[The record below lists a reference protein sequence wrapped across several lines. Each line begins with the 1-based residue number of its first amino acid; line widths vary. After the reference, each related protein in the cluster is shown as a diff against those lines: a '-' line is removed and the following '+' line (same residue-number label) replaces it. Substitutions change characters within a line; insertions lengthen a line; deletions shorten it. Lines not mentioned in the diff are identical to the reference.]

1 MQELGHKVTIFTSH
15 CDKTHCFEE
24 VRDGSLD
31 VRVRGNTIF
40 PHSILSRFS
49 ILCAILR
56 QLHLVLQITVF
67 TKELKKLDPEILFI
81 DQLSACIPL
90 LREQCPN
97 PRILFYCHFP
107 DKLLAS
113 RRGWIRRLYRWP
125 FDWLES
131 WSTGASDVI
140 AVNSN
145 FTKSVFAQA
154 FPMLSHRSPRILYP
168 CVDVEA
174 SEAANEIPKNGE
186 TPNAWTDKKLFLSIN
201 RFERK
206 KEIGLAIRAFASI
219 PEDVRKQSR
228 LVLAGG
234 YDPRIGEN
242 VSYHAE
248 LERLASSYKLKH
260 ATFKNAITT
269 MSSPPDVEVIFLL
282 SIPTALKATLL
293 RSCAILLYTPAF
305 EHFGIV
311 PLEAML
317 AEKPV
322 LAANVGGPTETVVDN
337 ETGWL
342 KNPDNAT
349 EWAEVMQLALADS
362 SQPKLLEMG
371 RKGKQRVTDTF
382 SKRQMAQRLNAI
394 FEKMLAAKTR
404 PVIMEDREIL
414 ILLGIV
420 LAVGFIGVASG
431 ALVLSH
437 YVARKHYMDE
447 AMKNIV

>member
-15 CDKTHCFEE
+15 CDKAHCFEE

-31 VRVRGNTIF
+31 VRIRGNTIF
-40 PHSILSRFS
+40 PHSIFGHFS

-56 QLHLVLQITVF
+56 QLHLVLLITAF
-67 TKELKKLDPEILFI
+67 TPELRKLDPEILFV

-90 LREQCPN
+90 LREQCPD

-107 DKLLAS
+107 DKLLTS
-113 RRGWIRRLYRWP
+113 KRSWIRRVYRWP

-145 FTKSVFAQA
+145 FTKSVFSQA
-154 FPMLSHRSPRILYP
+154 FPLLSHRSPRVVYP
-168 CVDVEA
+168 CVDEEGSEA
-174 SEAANEIPKNGE
+174 SSETVQSGE
-186 TPNAWTDKKLFLSIN
+186 TPEAWKDIKVFLSIN

-206 KEIGLAIRAFASI
+206 KEIGLAIRAFASL
-219 PEDVRKQSR
+219 PEELREQSR
-228 LVLAGG
+228 LILAGG
-234 YDPRIGEN
+234 YDPRVAEN
-242 VSYHAE
+242 ISYHAE
-248 LERLASSYKLKH
+248 LERLASSHKLKH
-260 ATFKNAITT
+260 ATFKNAITA
-269 MSSPPDVEVIFLL
+269 MSSSPNVEVIFLL
-282 SIPTALKATLL
+282 SIPSALKATLL
-293 RSCAILLYTPAF
+293 RSCTMLLYTPAF

-322 LAANVGGPTETVVDN
+322 LAANVGGPTETVVDD

-342 KNPDNAT
+342 RNPDNAS
-349 EWAEVMQLALADS
+349 EWTGIMKIALADS
-362 SQPKLLEMG
+362 SRPKLLEMG
-371 RKGKQRVTDTF
+371 RRGRQRVIESF
-382 SKRQMAQRLNAI
+382 SKRQMAQRLNTI

-420 LAVGFIGVASG
+420 LAIGFMGVASG
-431 ALVLSH
+431 AIIVSY
-437 YVARKHYMDE
+437 YVAWKHRIDE
-447 AMKNIV
+447 TSRAII